1 MKKYLAELVGTFIL
15 VLFGCGTAVIA
26 GDKVGI
32 LGIAFAF
39 GLALIGAAY
48 GIGPISGCHIN
59 PAVSLGVWVAG
70 RMTVKEMIG
79 YWVGQFVGAILAAW
93 VLLVIAVGAAGYS
106 IAVNGLG
113 QDGWGPGYQ
122 GEYNIESAMVFE
134 FVATLIFVVVILG
147 STQKS
152 APAGFAGL
160 AIGITLV
167 AIHIFGIHITG
178 VSVNPARSLGPA
190 LLAGGQAL
198 PRYGCSWSFPAWAAL
213 WRACC
218 SAPSCWRRNRYTDG
232 KRIGERLDAAAPRS
246 DCRRLNERGAAP
258 DRSGRAPVRVETR
271 QTVAFKAQAHIIRGP
286 VSFFVAQDGTQ
297 AAQRFRRRAVSQMLG
312 SASSAPR
319 QKVFS
324 HPVMPPRQAAWA
336 GGREDMRATGSRAA
350 QAAGVSLR
358 GGIVVAAIAR
368 AAWP

>member
-39 GLALIGAAY
+39 GLALIAAAY

-59 PAVSLGVWVAG
+59 PAVSLGVFTAG
-70 RMTVKEMIG
+70 RMKFGEMIG
-79 YWVGQFVGAILAAW
+79 YWVGQFVGAILAAF
-93 VLLVIAVGAAGYS
+93 VLSIIAAGTASYN

-122 GEYNIESAMVFE
+122 GEYGMGAAILFE
-134 FVATLIFVVVILG
+134 VVATLIFVIVILG

-190 LLAGGQAL
+190 LFVGGTALKQVWLFLVFPSVGGLLAGVLFRTGIL
-198 PRYGCSWSFPAWAAL
+198 AA
-213 WRACC
+213 
-218 SAPSCWRRNRYTDG
+218 
-232 KRIGERLDAAAPRS
+232 E
-246 DCRRLNERGAAP
+246 E
-258 DRSGRAPVRVETR
+258 
-271 QTVAFKAQAHIIRGP
+271 
-286 VSFFVAQDGTQ
+286 
-297 AAQRFRRRAVSQMLG
+297 
-312 SASSAPR
+312 
-319 QKVFS
+319 
-324 HPVMPPRQAAWA
+324 
-336 GGREDMRATGSRAA
+336 
-350 QAAGVSLR
+350 
-358 GGIVVAAIAR
+358 
-368 AAWP
+368 